1 MDPLGLRKI
10 HIFKPMAPGQ
20 LFHYEILD
28 TTITGKEDA
37 GLSGRG
43 EKGQIYSGKER
54 NKVNIPIAVRCAPR
68 HETKLYG
75 FAESFAPFTVFFGPF
90 AAFIWTD
97 KVDTGSFVYL
107 NLLL

>member
-1 MDPLGLRKI
+1 MSSR
-10 HIFKPMAPGQ
+10 Q
-20 LFHYEILD
+20 LFNHEIFD
-28 TTITGKEDA
+28 TAIAGKEDA
-37 GLSGRG
+37 GLGGGG
-43 EKGQIYSGKER
+43 EKGQIYSRKES

-68 HETKLYG
+68 HEMKLRG

-107 NLLL
+107 NLPL

>member
-1 MDPLGLRKI
+1 MDPLGLREI
-10 HIFKPMAPGQ
+10 HIFESMSFSQ
-20 LFHYEILD
+20 LFDHQIFDSTVTGEED
-28 TTITGKEDA
+28 TGF
-37 GLSGRG
+37 SGG
-43 EKGQIYSGKER
+43 DEKGQIHSGKES

-68 HETKLYG
+68 HEPKLRG